1 MTKTLIITD
10 YSIKNQAFNGHKP
23 KSSDPIIKSIIN
35 KIRSGNME
43 RLMIGG
49 KELYKLYVLG
59 TKYRAIIR
67 VEQNVIYVL
76 ILVRHKNAGNAT
88 KNISK
93 YDNESADIIDKCF
106 TKVMNDFI
114 KEKYIKI
121 EFE

>member
-10 YSIKNQAFNGHKP
+10 YSIKNQAFNGYKP

-93 YDNESADIIDKCF
+93 YDNESAVIIDKCF

>member
-10 YSIKNQAFNGHKP
+10 YSIKHQAFNGHKP
-23 KSSDPIIKSIIN
+23 KLSDPIIKSIIN

-67 VEQNVIYVL
+67 VEQNVIYLL
-76 ILVRHKNAGNAT
+76 ILVETSQQFIQAHLIHFIRH
-88 KNISK
+88 ISILQ
-93 YDNESADIIDKCF
+93 IIKLL
-106 TKVMNDFI
+106 TALMLMQQI
-114 KEKYIKI
+114 LY
-121 EFE
+121 